1 LVLVLD
7 TVNTPLLAA
16 RVDPE
21 LVAQL
26 DALAAS
32 TGTTRSDLVR
42 DGIRR
47 VLAAADNAVKPAEQ
61 VGRDD

>member
-1 LVLVLD
+1 M
-7 TVNTPLLAA
+7 NTPLLAA

-26 DALAAS
+26 DALAIA

-47 VLAAADNAVKPAEQ
+47 VLAAADMPPALSTETGDQ
-61 VGRDD
+61 

>member
-1 LVLVLD
+1 MS
-7 TVNTPLLAA
+7 TPLLNA

-47 VLAAADNAVKPAEQ
+47 VLAAADIAVTPAEH

>member
-1 LVLVLD
+1 MLVLD

-47 VLAAADNAVKPAEQ
+47 VLAAAEVAISPTEQGADN
-61 VGRDD
+61 D

>member
-1 LVLVLD
+1 MS
-7 TVNTPLLAA
+7 TPLLNA

-47 VLAAADNAVKPAEQ
+47 VLAAADIAVTPAEQ
-61 VGRDD
+61 GGRDD